1 MSGGCAPA
9 LASEV
14 RPIIDNNDN
23 LQESSVNAQ
32 FLASS
37 PGWRSKSGVKNRC
50 VATKSAVRSH
60 GDRPAKTGIDASSLY
75 ASIFLKKSLFFPR
88 TIMIVT
94 ICNEAA

>member
-1 MSGGCAPA
+1 
-9 LASEV
+9 
-14 RPIIDNNDN
+14 
-23 LQESSVNAQ
+23 LQELPINAQ
-32 FLASS
+32 VPASS
-37 PGWRSKSGVKNRC
+37 PGWRVKSGVKNRC

-75 ASIFLKKSLFFPR
+75 ASIFLKKCLFFLG

>member
-1 MSGGCAPA
+1 M
-9 LASEV
+9 
-14 RPIIDNNDN
+14 
-23 LQESSVNAQ
+23 QELSVNAQ
-32 FLASS
+32 VPLQVQA
-37 PGWRSKSGVKNRC
+37 GESKSGVKNRC

-60 GDRPAKTGIDASSLY
+60 GDHPAKTDIDASSLY